1 MTTQL
6 KDRMGNSDFL
16 RAPDGRK
23 RTDGLWTIKILSEY
37 TFQLNTQ
44 GVCAEMIRGI

>member
-6 KDRMGNSDFL
+6 KNTMGSSDFL
-16 RAPDGRK
+16 RGPDGRE
-23 RTDGLWTIKILSEY
+23 RTDGLRTIKILSKY

-44 GVCAEMIRGI
+44 GVCAEMIRRI